1 MRFLS
6 RISLQLVICLS
17 FVIGANGGENKGELK
32 ICTLDFCVLV
42 FLDLLDFF
50 LLDFVLDFALLD
62 STSLDF
68 ALLES
73 AWLESTLLDSAWL
86 DFCVLDCTCGALDIC
101 GALDWLDCP
110 TSANA
115 MKQGT
120 SPQAKIFFIIF
131 RFYKIA

>member
-1 MRFLS
+1 M
-6 RISLQLVICLS
+6 ICLS

-32 ICTLDFCVLV
+32 ICTLDFCTLV
-42 FLDLLDFF
+42 FLDLLDFC
-50 LLDFVLDFALLD
+50 LLALLNFVLDFTLLD

-86 DFCVLDCTCGALDIC
+86 DFCVLDCTSACGALDIC
-101 GALDWLDCP
+101 GAPDWLDWL

-115 MKQGT
+115 MKQGA